1 MEEPSLYPHTSIST
15 PEINIP
21 SPSPK
26 KNPNTSHMPLQTMEG
41 ISEDHQTND
50 TSQSPSHNQAEKT
63 EINFNAPCEPHK
75 RHFSENSSTTL
86 PTSPPKANLN
96 ADRSRNSSK
105 KAKVD
110 RSRSN
115 SSSKTADKISDG
127 LKPAEDIFSNE
138 SPISLHQFKY
148 VLENF
153 TNKKLNIHNICK
165 DINSDITSL
174 MLLIDSIRP
183 KVTERTTKSH
193 LTKLANLLFQSLPPL
208 QDN

>member
-1 MEEPSLYPHTSIST
+1 
-15 PEINIP
+15 
-21 SPSPK
+21 
-26 KNPNTSHMPLQTMEG
+26 MEG

-50 TSQSPSHNQAEKT
+50 TPQSSSHNQAEKP
-63 EINFNAPCEPHK
+63 EINFNALCEPHK
-75 RHFSENSSTTL
+75 RPLSENSSLTI
-86 PTSPPKANLN
+86 PISPPKVNLN
-96 ADRSRNSSK
+96 TDRSRNSSK

-115 SSSKTADKISDG
+115 SSSKIADKISDE
-127 LKPAEDIFSNE
+127 LKPAEDIFSND

-148 VLENF
+148 VLENY
-153 TNKKLNIHNICK
+153 TNKNLNIHNICK

-183 KVTERTTKSH
+183 KVTERTTKAQ
-193 LTKLANLLFQSLPPL
+193 LTRLANFLFQALPPP